1 MGLSHIAERKTFGPW
16 CAVKDISS
24 FGGNMET
31 MDYWW
36 AELRRHW
43 KVRIPGY
50 VAGQVGAMWWS
61 LALVLLAQMLCVTG
75 SWAQGGAAE
84 RRTALVIGNSAYQKS
99 PLVNPVNDAQ
109 GMAATLNSLGFTV
122 TKIENAS
129 KGQMADAIRK
139 FGDTIKLGGVG
150 LFYFAGHGVQ
160 VNGENFLIPVDDD
173 IQEKTQVATKG
184 VEARLV
190 LQAMGNA
197 RNRLNVVILDACRN
211 NPFAQS
217 ASRALVAPGTDGPAR
232 SDSASGLAPMEALVG
247 TLIAFATAPESV
259 AADGSGKNGVYT
271 ENLLRNISEPGLRI
285 EDVFKRTRFAVR
297 QETSGRQVP
306 WENTSL
312 EGDFY
317 FVAPVAGSTVASGS
331 VAPSTASARE
341 QQASLQT
348 NRSEPAPAKPARSP
362 SGFSFSREEEKD
374 RTAQFGKADEIR
386 ARLQAPCP
394 DALRQRPIVIDITEE
409 SRADGLVST
418 ERSSRFAEL
427 VNLNLQQAGLT
438 TSLAGFKG
446 PPAGAAARA
455 GRAPRPQGSYSVQG
469 VVFSQQGAN
478 RIIRLNE
485 ASVNAEV
492 ALRDPSGRII
502 TMVEVSGERYAGQD
516 SSAAARALTKEQA
529 HDASSQLYAAFC
541 GSQR

>member
-16 CAVKDISS
+16 CAVKDISR

-43 KVRIPGY
+43 KVCIPGY
-50 VAGQVGAMWWS
+50 VEGQRGARWRY
-61 LALVLLAQMLCVTG
+61 LALVLLAQMLCVPG
-75 SWAQGGAAE
+75 SWAQGGASE

-109 GMAATLNSLGFTV
+109 AMAASLGSLGFTV

-129 KGQMADAIRK
+129 KSQMADAIRK

-184 VEARLV
+184 IEARLV

-217 ASRALVAPGTDGPAR
+217 ASRALVATGSDGRAR

-331 VAPSTASARE
+331 VAQSTASGRD

-348 NRSEPAPAKPARSP
+348 NRSETTPAKPTRSP

-374 RTAQFGKADEIR
+374 RTTRFGKADEIR

-438 TSLAGFKG
+438 TNLASSQGK
-446 PPAGAAARA
+446 A
-455 GRAPRPQGSYSVQG
+455 GRASRSQGSYSVQG

-485 ASVNAEV
+485 ASVNAEI
-492 ALRDPSGRII
+492 ALRDPAGRII
-502 TMVEVSGERYAGQD
+502 TMVEVSGERFAGQD

-529 HDASSQLYAAFC
+529 HDASSQLYTAFC
-541 GSQR
+541 GNQR

>member
-1 MGLSHIAERKTFGPW
+1 
-16 CAVKDISS
+16 
-24 FGGNMET
+24 
-31 MDYWW
+31 
-36 AELRRHW
+36 
-43 KVRIPGY
+43 
-50 VAGQVGAMWWS
+50 MWWHV
-61 LALVLLAQMLCVTG
+61 ALVLLAQMLFVTG

-109 GMAATLNSLGFTV
+109 AMAASLGSLGFTV

-173 IQEKTQVATKG
+173 IQEKNQVATKG
-184 VEARLV
+184 IEAKVV

-197 RNRLNVVILDACRN
+197 KNRLNVVILDACRN
-211 NPFAQS
+211 NPFAQNV
-217 ASRALVAPGTDGPAR
+217 SRALVPTGNTDGRAR

-317 FVAPVAGSTVASGS
+317 FVAPAAGSAASSGS
-331 VAPSTASARE
+331 AAQSTASARE

-348 NRSEPAPAKPARSP
+348 NRSETTPAKPVRSP
-362 SGFSFSREEEKD
+362 SGFSFAREEEKD
-374 RTAQFGKADEIR
+374 RTTRFGKDDEIR

-394 DALRQRPIVIDITEE
+394 DALRQRPIMIDITEE
-409 SRADGLVST
+409 SRADGLIST
-418 ERSSRFAEL
+418 ERSSRFAQL

-438 TSLAGFKG
+438 TSLAGSQAQ
-446 PPAGAAARA
+446 PAGAAAKA
-455 GRAPRPQGSYSVQG
+455 GRAPRSQGSYSVQG

-485 ASVNAEV
+485 ASVNAEI
-492 ALRDPSGRII
+492 ALRDPAGRII
-502 TMVEVSGERYAGQD
+502 TMVEVSGERFAGQD

-529 HDASSQLYAAFC
+529 NDASSQLYTAFC